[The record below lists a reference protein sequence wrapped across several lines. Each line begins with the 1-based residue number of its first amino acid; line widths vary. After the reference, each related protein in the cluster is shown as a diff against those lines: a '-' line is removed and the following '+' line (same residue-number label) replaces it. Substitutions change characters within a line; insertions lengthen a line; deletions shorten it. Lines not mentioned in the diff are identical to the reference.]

1 MAIGFNTTASYGNR
15 QIVPDKGLSSTETPR
30 VLLASFGDGYEQ
42 RIANGI
48 NSLEQ
53 TFSLSFKTRT
63 KAEIDDI
70 IAFFVSLKGVTAF
83 DYVVADSN
91 AGGGETTYKVVCE
104 KWTKTYAYDDFYSAT
119 ANFRRVYEA

>member
-1 MAIGFNTTASYGNR
+1 MAIGFSTTSSYGNR
-15 QIVPDKGLSSTETPR
+15 QIVPDKGVSSTETPR

-70 IAFFVSLKGVTAF
+70 IAFFVSLKGVKL
-83 DYVVADSN
+83 VQSEIIR
-91 AGGGETTYKVVCE
+91 GKKTTQVSTIIVGKI
-104 KWTKTYAYDDFYSAT
+104 KTQGPLR
-119 ANFRRVYEA
+119 NFFI